1 MKRKEPRIF
10 LTFGLFWLSSVQEN
24 KRSNFKFYFFSTQIL
39 LFFLHDAL
47 FEREG
52 KNLRN
57 NSLLEQKVL
66 KKTFFINHFEKKLY
80 IYFWKSGYGSRGF
93 RNSITPMFCWWW
105 PQQFTINKLCF
116 KSIFKVLIISN
127 INNILT

>member
-1 MKRKEPRIF
+1 M
-10 LTFGLFWLSSVQEN
+10 
-24 KRSNFKFYFFSTQIL
+24 
-39 LFFLHDAL
+39 
-47 FEREG
+47 
-52 KNLRN
+52 
-57 NSLLEQKVL
+57 LEQKVL

-116 KSIFKVLIISN
+116 KSIFKVLIFLKYKQYFNLMTLQIFEITEDITIFQFSEIYHLWN
-127 INNILT
+127 WSCSLCRFDKLPLYWEIVTIIIIIKTSIFLY

>member
-1 MKRKEPRIF
+1 M
-10 LTFGLFWLSSVQEN
+10 
-24 KRSNFKFYFFSTQIL
+24 
-39 LFFLHDAL
+39 
-47 FEREG
+47 
-52 KNLRN
+52 
-57 NSLLEQKVL
+57 LEQKVL

-116 KSIFKVLIISN
+116 KSIFKVLIFLKYKQYFNLMTLQIFEIKKEITFFQFSEICLFWN
-127 INNILT
+127 WSCSLCHFDKLPLYWEIVTIIIIINTSIFLY